1 MRRVNVGWLPVDPD
15 PNMFVVLST
24 DKTELVSKKVAGPS
38 SGFVSMLILG
48 VLADTGGGGVRWV
61 SAIDKNLKQ
70 TRSRQG
76 EKRSY
81 TGDFTTKK
89 TGTEAP
95 VEMFISSSVIAVSIS
110 VHTSLQLGREPYFL
124 LFTGN
129 LAKCLRRW

>member
-1 MRRVNVGWLPVDPD
+1 M
-15 PNMFVVLST
+15 
-24 DKTELVSKKVAGPS
+24 
-38 SGFVSMLILG
+38 
-48 VLADTGGGGVRWV
+48 
-61 SAIDKNLKQ
+61 IDKNLKQ

-76 EKRSY
+76 AKRSY
-81 TGDFTTKK
+81 TGDLTTKK

-95 VEMFISSSVIAVSIS
+95 VEMITSFSVIAVSIS